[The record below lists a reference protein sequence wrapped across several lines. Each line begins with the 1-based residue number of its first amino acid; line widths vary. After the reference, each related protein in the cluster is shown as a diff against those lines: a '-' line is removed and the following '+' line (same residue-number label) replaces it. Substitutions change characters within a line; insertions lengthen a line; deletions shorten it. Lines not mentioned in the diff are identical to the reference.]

1 MKEVEIFPGVKIP
14 VIENNKLKDID
25 VEVDKALKESE
36 EAKEKDSKQEK
47 N

>member
-1 MKEVEIFPGVKIP
+1 MREVEIFPGVKIP

-25 VEVDKALKESE
+25 AEVDKALKESE
-36 EAKEKDSKQEK
+36 AKERDSKQEK

>member
-36 EAKEKDSKQEK
+36 AKKDSKQEK

>member
-1 MKEVEIFPGVKIP
+1 MREVEIFPGVRIP

-25 VEVDKALKESE
+25 AEVDKALKESE
-36 EAKEKDSKQEK
+36 GKGKDNKQEK

>member
-25 VEVDKALKESE
+25 AEVDKALKESE
-36 EAKEKDSKQEK
+36 TKEKDSKQEK

>member
-1 MKEVEIFPGVKIP
+1 MKEIEIFPGVKIP
-14 VIENNKLKDID
+14 VIESNKLKDND

-36 EAKEKDSKQEK
+36 GKEEDNKQEK

>member
-14 VIENNKLKDID
+14 VIESNKLKDID
-25 VEVDKALKESE
+25 VEVNKALKESKD
-36 EAKEKDSKQEK
+36 KEKDSKQEK

>member
-1 MKEVEIFPGVKIP
+1 MREVEIFPGVRIP
-14 VIENNKLKDID
+14 VIENNKLKDIY

-36 EAKEKDSKQEK
+36 GKGKDNKQEK

>member
-1 MKEVEIFPGVKIP
+1 MREVEIFPGVKIP

-25 VEVDKALKESE
+25 VEVDKALKESKT
-36 EAKEKDSKQEK
+36 KEKDSKQEK

>member
-25 VEVDKALKESE
+25 AEVNKALEESK
-36 EAKEKDSKQEK
+36 AKEKDGKQEK